1 MSGSMHL
8 PTAGHSQQTANPGR
22 YSVARSRDRLRLLAD
37 TIEAEIVPRLIAVY
51 DQAEPAQRDWPQ
63 HETIAELD
71 FTAIPQEAVDL
82 AMLVLGDDEKP
93 ARDEVVRA
101 VADRGLEAVCLEL
114 LAPAARHLG
123 DLWTEDL
130 CSFTDVT
137 IGLMRLQSAL
147 LHVTTPPADLDMSAR
162 RTALLAPAP
171 GDQHSFGLTMVAGFL
186 ERAGWTVTQLHD
198 GAPASVE
205 AALRAGWY
213 GVLGLSA
220 GSTVRLAAL
229 QHMLPRLRAM
239 SRNPDLGVMVGGPL
253 FLETP
258 GLAAEIGADG
268 TAADGPHAVHMAESL
283 IAPHPVRRARAPR
296 AVHTPP
302 SIPIQKTD

>member
-1 MSGSMHL
+1 MSGSMHS
-8 PTAGHSQQTANPGR
+8 PIAGHSQQTANPGR
-22 YSVARSRDRLRLLAD
+22 MSAARSRDRLRLLAD

-51 DQAEPAQRDWPQ
+51 DHAEARQSDWPQ
-63 HETIAELD
+63 HERIAEIELA
-71 FTAIPQEAVDL
+71 AIPQAAIDL
-82 AMLVLGDDEKP
+82 ATLVLGEDEAP
-93 ARDEVVRA
+93 ARDAVTCA
-101 VADRGLEAVCLEL
+101 VADRGLETVCLEL

-147 LHVTTPPADLDMSAR
+147 LHVTTPPAVLNMSAR

-198 GAPASVE
+198 GSPAAVE

-220 GSTVRLAAL
+220 GSAPRLSAMRR
-229 QHMLPRLRAM
+229 MLPRLRTM
-239 SRNPDLGVMVGGPL
+239 SRNPDLGIMVGGPL
-253 FLETP
+253 FSATP
-258 GLAAEIGADG
+258 ALAAEIGADG

-283 IAPHPVRRARAPR
+283 IAPHTVRRARAPR
-296 AVHTPP
+296 AVGTPP
-302 SIPIQKTD
+302 PRPVQATD